1 MLIAGQILSIILILA
16 TAMALLFRKEWWI
29 KVFDFPRLQI
39 ISLLTPGIIIQ
50 IIWFQGNAFS
60 WIILSFSLL
69 AFAIQFSYIAP
80 YFPFSKKEI
89 PDSDPNTEAH
99 ISFLISNVRMSNR
112 KCDKL
117 KELIVNYSSD
127 IVLLVETNQWWA
139 DAMETVM
146 SDYPH
151 QVKRPL
157 ENTYGMLLYSKI
169 PIQNASIEYIVKEEV
184 PSIHGIV
191 EKNGVKIALS
201 CLHPEPPAP
210 EEADTSK
217 PRDKELI
224 IMGKRIREQNLPHVV
239 MGDLNDV
246 AWSDTSNQFTK
257 IAQMKDPR
265 KGRGFMNTFHAKI
278 PVIRW
283 ALDHIFISHGLR
295 VTQMK
300 RLPSIGSDHFPV
312 FIKCGIIKP

>member
-1 MLIAGQILSIILILA
+1 MLIAGQILSILLILS

-29 KVFDFPRLQI
+29 KVFDFPRLQV
-39 ISLLTPGIIIQ
+39 ISLLIVGIIIQ
-50 IIWFQGNAFS
+50 IFWFEGDIFS
-60 WIILSFSLL
+60 WIILILSLL

-89 PDSDPNTEAH
+89 PDSEPNTDAH
-99 ISFLISNVRMSNR
+99 ISFLISNVLMSNR
-112 KCDKL
+112 KCEKL
-117 KELIVNYSSD
+117 KELIGKYSAD

-139 DAMETVM
+139 DALEPVM
-146 SDYPH
+146 SDYAYS
-151 QVKRPL
+151 VKKPL

-169 PIQNASIEYIVKEEV
+169 PIQNAAVEYIIKEEV
-184 PSIHGIV
+184 PSIHGVI
-191 EKNGVKIALS
+191 EKEGVSIAIS

-210 EEADTSK
+210 DEADTSK

-224 IMGKRIREQNLPHVV
+224 IMAKRIREQNMPYVV

-246 AWSDTSNQFTK
+246 AWSDTSNQFTR

-265 KGRGFMNTFHAKI
+265 KGRGFMNTYNSKI
-278 PVIRW
+278 PFIRW

-300 RLPSIGSDHFPV
+300 RLPSIDSDHFPV
-312 FIKCGIIKP
+312 YIKCGIVKP

>member
-1 MLIAGQILSIILILA
+1 MLIAGQILSILLILS
-16 TAMALLFRKEWWI
+16 TAMALLFRKEWWV
-29 KVFDFPRLQI
+29 KVFDFPRLQV
-39 ISLLTPGIIIQ
+39 ISLLTFGIIIQ
-50 IIWFQGNAFS
+50 IFWFEGDIFS
-60 WIILSFSLL
+60 WIILILSLL

-89 PDSDPNTEAH
+89 PDSDPNTDAH
-99 ISFLISNVRMSNR
+99 ISFLISNVLMSNR

-117 KELIVNYSSD
+117 KELIGKYSTD
-127 IVLLVETNQWWA
+127 IVLLVETNKWWA
-139 DAMETVM
+139 DTMEPVM
-146 SDYPH
+146 SEYPYSIK
-151 QVKRPL
+151 QPL

-169 PIQNASIEYIVKEEV
+169 PIQNSTIEHIIKENI
-184 PSIHGIV
+184 PSFHGVV

-210 EEADTSK
+210 DEADTSM

-224 IMGKRIREQNLPHVV
+224 IMAKRIRKQNLPYIV

-257 IAQMKDPR
+257 ISQMKDPR
-265 KGRGFMNTFHAKI
+265 KGRGFMNTYNAKI
-278 PVIRW
+278 PFIRW
-283 ALDHIFISHGLR
+283 ALDHIFISHGLM

-300 RLPSIGSDHFPV
+300 RLPFIGSDHFPIY
-312 FIKCGIIKP
+312 IKCGIVKP

>member
-1 MLIAGQILSIILILA
+1 MLIAGQVLSILLILS

-29 KVFDFPRLQI
+29 KVFDFPRLQV
-39 ISLLTPGIIIQ
+39 ISLLSVGIIIQ
-50 IIWFQGNAFS
+50 LFWFEGDIFP
-60 WIILSFSLL
+60 WIILILSLL

-89 PDSDPNTEAH
+89 PDSDPNTDAH
-99 ISFLISNVRMSNR
+99 ISFLISNVLMSNR
-112 KCDKL
+112 KCEKL
-117 KELIVNYSSD
+117 KELIGKYSAD

-139 DAMETVM
+139 DALEPVM
-146 SDYPH
+146 SDYAYS
-151 QVKRPL
+151 VKKPL

-169 PIQNASIEYIVKEEV
+169 PIQNAAVEYIIKEDV
-184 PSIHGIV
+184 PSIHGEV
-191 EKNGVKIALS
+191 EKNGVKIAIS

-210 EEADTSK
+210 DEADTSK

-224 IMGKRIREQNLPHVV
+224 IMAKRIREQNMPYVV

-246 AWSDTSNQFTK
+246 AWSDTSNQFTR

-265 KGRGFMNTFHAKI
+265 KGRGFMNTYNSKI
-278 PVIRW
+278 PFIRW

-312 FIKCGIIKP
+312 YIKCGIVKP